1 MNRYT
6 VRVDRVVLHGLA
18 QDEHQARRLS
28 AAIAEELGRVLSDG
42 PLPAAHGDASLA
54 VGDVRVDIPAFAL
67 ESPGGEQR
75 AAHHAA
81 HAIAA
86 AVRGRDHA

>member
-1 MNRYT
+1 MTRYD
-6 VRVDRVVLHGLA
+6 VRVDRVVLNGFGC
-18 QDEHQARRLS
+18 DEGQAHRFS

-42 PLPAAHGDASLA
+42 PLPAAHRDASPA
-54 VGDVRVDIPAFAL
+54 VDDVRVDVPAFAL

-86 AVRGRDHA
+86 AVRGRTDA